1 MENHHED
8 LLKQQ
13 QDFERQGRHSPQ
25 GMGGGSWG
33 NCGGVET
40 RPGIPREELKTH

>member
-25 GMGGGSWG
+25 GMGGEV
-33 NCGGVET
+33 GVTVVE
-40 RPGIPREELKTH
+40 